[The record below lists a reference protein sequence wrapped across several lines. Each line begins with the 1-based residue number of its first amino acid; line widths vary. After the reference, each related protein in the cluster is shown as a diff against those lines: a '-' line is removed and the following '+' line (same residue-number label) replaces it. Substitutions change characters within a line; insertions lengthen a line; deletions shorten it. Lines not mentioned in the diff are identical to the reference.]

1 MNFDAGAAIGAG
13 LISGA
18 VMSLLLYL
26 GIAMMPR
33 QMKMDLFLM
42 LGTMVVGLRTVAAG
56 AGATTVVNKPVA
68 YLAGAMLHGAMS
80 IVFGLAHVALYT
92 ALGLESALAVW
103 GVLFGLAHWLLSG
116 VGLALAPSMH
126 PLMKNGQMAA
136 PGAFALSYPAMTA
149 GGFFMLHVIFGVLV
163 GALYTAFAG

>member
-13 LISGA
+13 LIAGA
-18 VMSLLLYL
+18 AMSLLLYL

-42 LGTMVVGLRTVAAG
+42 LGTMVTGARTVAAG
-56 AGATTVVNKPVA
+56 AGATTEVNKPVA
-68 YLAGAMLHGAMS
+68 YLAGAMMHGVMS
-80 IVFGLAHVALYT
+80 IVFGLVHVGLYT
-92 ALGLESALAVW
+92 ALGLESELVVW
-103 GVLFGLAHWLLSG
+103 GVIFGLAHWLLSG
-116 VGLALAPSMH
+116 VGLAMVPLMH
-126 PLMKNGQMAA
+126 PLMRNGQMAA

-163 GALYTAFAG
+163 DALYTALAG

>member
-1 MNFDAGAAIGAG
+1 MNFDTGAAIGAG
-13 LISGA
+13 LIAGA
-18 VMSLLLYL
+18 AMSLLLYL

-42 LGTMVVGLRTVAAG
+42 LGTMVTGTRAVAAG
-56 AGATTVVNKPVA
+56 AGATTEVNKPVA
-68 YLAGAMLHGAMS
+68 YLAGAMMHAAMS
-80 IVFGLAHVALYT
+80 IAFGLAHVAVY
-92 ALGLESALAVW
+92 AAFGLESALAVW

-116 VGLALAPSMH
+116 VGLAMVPSIH

-136 PGAFALSYPAMTA
+136 PGAFALNYPAMTA

-163 GALYTAFAG
+163 GALYTALAG